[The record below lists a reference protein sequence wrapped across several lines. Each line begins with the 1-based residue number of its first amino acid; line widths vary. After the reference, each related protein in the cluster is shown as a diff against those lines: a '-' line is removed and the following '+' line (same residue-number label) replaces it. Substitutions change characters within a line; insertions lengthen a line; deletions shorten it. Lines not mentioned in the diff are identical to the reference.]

1 MLPADADAVL
11 DEILTTHDAG
21 EIFVRAFR
29 WSVRKTGYVMQ
40 RHWIVTGTARSSFW
54 HGNTCKEI
62 SGVFRN
68 AALPRMRS
76 HPDPARRTVLPDD
89 IAQWLRGELRRL
101 LVRAD
106 DNHVFPVVL
115 ALMDAID
122 RELYELLRE
131 EFYATGGGE
140 GAHAAPVHPDRPFP
154 RPIPALGVRDLAWEH
169 RQSERA
175 ELPEYLEMEQYFG
188 RLSVSARK
196 EGELPRALHVLSEQG
211 GGARPWRVALVSVL
225 SRADELDWQKPEG
238 EHDRRFWASGFRSPR
253 TRESVRARLIQAMD
267 LCREH
272 RADLILIPELN
283 TDAEI
288 RETLVQ
294 LLRERP
300 AGPGRL
306 HPMVI
311 AGCLHEPVEGE
322 PRAFRNRPAV
332 LTRDGQ
338 IPWGYHKV
346 AAAEWDDRREALCE
360 RAPEVLALDTPM
372 GRIAVVI
379 CLDFITPPVVEAVT
393 DLRASVVVVLSMTSA
408 GSVNLFDKKAA
419 ELAAATHAVTLFC
432 NSSVLLR
439 GHRHTA
445 RTPRTLGFAYP
456 HTAGSPRPL
465 CAHRLRVARAGATVA
480 VYELEYS
487 STDGLTGRIVAEKTL
502 PRGRSAGLVLSAVPI
517 VSEDAHAPADV
528 PEIPAPPASASPSQE
543 LAAD

>member
-1 MLPADADAVL
+1 LLPADADAVL
-11 DEILTTHDAG
+11 NEILATHDVG

-29 WSVRKTGYVMQ
+29 WAVRSTGYVMQ
-40 RHWIVTGTARSSFW
+40 RHGIVSGTARESFW
-54 HGNTCKEI
+54 LDNSRDEI
-62 SGVFRN
+62 AGVFRN

-76 HPDPARRTVLPDD
+76 HPDPAQRTVLPDD
-89 IAQWLRGELRRL
+89 LAQWLRRELRRL
-101 LVRAD
+101 LVRAED
-106 DNHVFPVVL
+106 DHVFPVVL

-122 RELYELLRE
+122 RQLYELLQE
-131 EFYATGGGE
+131 DFYSTE
-140 GAHAAPVHPDRPFP
+140 GRDGVHAAPVRPDRPFP
-154 RPIPALGVRDLAWEH
+154 KPIPALGVRDLAWQH

-188 RLSVSARK
+188 RLSVSARR
-196 EGELPRALHVLSEQG
+196 EAGLPRALHVRSEPG
-211 GGARPWRVALVSVL
+211 DGARPWRVALVSVL
-225 SRADELDWQKPEG
+225 SSADDLDWQKPDG
-238 EHDRRFWASGFRSPR
+238 PCDRRFWAAGFRSPE
-253 TRESVRARLIQAMD
+253 TREVIRARLIRAMD

-288 RETLVQ
+288 HETLVQ
-294 LLRERP
+294 QLRERP

-306 HPMVI
+306 HPMVL

-338 IPWGYHKV
+338 VPWGYYKV
-346 AAAEWDDRREALCE
+346 AAAEWDERREALCE
-360 RAPEVLALDTPM
+360 RPPEVMAIDTPM

-379 CLDFITPPVVEAVT
+379 CMDFITPPVVEAVT

-408 GSVNLFDKKAA
+408 KSVNLFDSKAA
-419 ELAAATHAVTLFC
+419 ELAAGAHAVTLFC

-445 RTPRTLGFAYP
+445 RAPRTLGFAYP

-465 CAHRLRVARAGATVA
+465 CAHRLRDVRAGATVA

-487 STDGLTGRIVAEKTL
+487 STHGLAGRIVEEKTL
-502 PRGRSAGLVLSAVPI
+502 PRGRAAGLVLRSPVQI
-517 VSEDAHAPADV
+517 VGEGAPA
-528 PEIPAPPASASPSQE
+528 PAQVSPALGSQE